1 RDYAARHDRFH
12 REATEVFAKWRDKA
26 VWKPYLWPT
35 VNVSHLMTDG
45 ASPELRRTIIP
56 RSVHARLDIRL
67 TPDTPL
73 AAMVEIVE
81 RAAARR
87 RRGDRLV
94 AARLGRTRRRLPG
107 AATTTGAP
115 RSASE
120 RPPSER
126 RLCRRNRSGGGS
138 EGAAEAPF
146 DLLVPPPRPH
156 EGEDPRRE

>member
-1 RDYAARHDRFH
+1 RVDLVTGVQTCALPIS
-12 REATEVFAKWRDKA
+12 TEVFAKWRDKA

-81 RAAARR
+81 REI
-87 RRGDRLV
+87 
-94 AARLGRTRRRLPG
+94 GR
-107 AATTTGAP
+107 
-115 RSASE
+115 AS
-120 RPPSER
+120 
-126 RLCRRNRSGGGS
+126 G
-138 EGAAEAPF
+138 
-146 DLLVPPPRPH
+146 
-156 EGEDPRRE
+156 RETVTIDVV